1 MILEKN
7 VMRINVVL
15 FHLAPMSDLI
25 ACCLFSLFFA
35 QFPTLHDHSDGRV
48 RGARKIRFD
57 RVLCDVPC
65 SGISGWHNTLHVAVL
80 LSMPNSQYF

>member
-1 MILEKN
+1 MLPSP
-7 VMRINVVL
+7 L
-15 FHLAPMSDLI
+15 
-25 ACCLFSLFFA
+25 FA

-65 SGISGWHNTLHVAVL
+65 SGIWGWHDTMHVAVL
-80 LSMPNSQYF
+80 LSIQNLQSFTVFLKGQLD